1 MRKIRKVLVANRGEI
16 AIRVF
21 RACHELGIQTV
32 AIYSEEDVL
41 SLHRNRADEAYL
53 VGKGKKPIDA
63 YLDVEDIIRICKEHE
78 VDAVHPG
85 YGFLAENA
93 KLAER
98 LAEENIIFIGPRVEH
113 LTMFGDKVNAR
124 IQAEKADIPMIPG
137 TKGAVENF
145 ADVKAFVDTYGLPVM
160 IKAVNGGG
168 GRGMR
173 NVDHM
178 EDLEEAYH
186 RAKSEAKM
194 AFGDD
199 AVYVEKCI
207 MNPKHIEVQILGDEE
222 GHIIHLFE
230 RDCSIQRRH
239 QKVIEMA
246 PAWSLPEKLR
256 KEICD
261 AAVKLMKNVGYI
273 NAGTVEFLVDENE
286 KNFYFIEV
294 NPRVQVEHTV
304 TEMITDADIV
314 KAQILIAEGY
324 ALNSPEVAIGL
335 QEDISYKGVA
345 IQCRITTEDPQ
356 NNFMPDTG
364 KIVAYRSGGGPGIRL
379 DAGTAYTGAVISP
392 YYDSLLV
399 KVTAH
404 ASRAGDAVSRMLR
417 CLNEFR
423 ISGVKTN
430 IYFLRNVLE
439 TKDFKSGCCDVNYI
453 DKNHWLLEAP
463 DVISDRGTKL
473 LHYIGDITVNGYAGA
488 GPKIKPNLPKAP
500 ELGEADVPT
509 PEGTK
514 QKLDAWGPEKLAKWV
529 MEQKELLFM
538 DTTYRDAHQSL
549 LATRMRTYDMMK
561 AIHYTALHVPQLF
574 SFENWGGA
582 TFDVSYR
589 FLDESPWQ
597 RLRQMRKAAP
607 NILFQMLTRGAN
619 TVGYTNYSENVVRQF
634 IDLAADNGV
643 DVFRIFDCLNQLN
656 HMYVSIDEVRKK
668 GKIAEACFCYT
679 GDIMDPKRQKY
690 SLQYYTDLAKE
701 MEKAGANIIAIKDMA
716 GLLKPEAAYALISAL
731 KDAVNIPIHL
741 HSHEGGGLTLYT
753 YAKAADA
760 GVDIVDVAT
769 SALSNGTSQPSMTS
783 VYYALQN
790 HERQPKLDID
800 ALENIDRYWQ
810 NVRPYYAG
818 VDSQMT
824 NPNTT
829 LFQHE
834 MPGGQY
840 SNLKQ
845 QATAVGLGERWQEV
859 CRMYAKVNMMF
870 GDIIKVTPS
879 SKVVGD
885 MALFM
890 VQNELTEEDIY
901 QKGETLDFPQSV
913 IDFFKG
919 KLGIP
924 YGGFPAKLQK
934 IILRGGELQKE
945 SIPENVNFEQMKQD
959 MKAKHMPVVP
969 EAITSYAIYPKV
981 FEDYISRYKKYGD
994 LSVLDTLTFFFGMK
1008 PGEEIY
1014 VTIEPGKML
1023 LIRLD
1028 SITEPDEQGKRTIQ
1042 FELNGMP
1049 REIIIADKHITNKID
1064 TVKKADPGKIGEVGA
1079 TLSGS
1084 VVKILVAKG
1093 QQIKKGEPILVT
1105 EAMKMETTMTSPIDG
1120 TVTSIETKAGK
1131 RIESGDLLLVIE

>member
-178 EDLEEAYH
+178 EDFEEAYH

-335 QEDISYKGVA
+335 QEDVSYKGVA

-439 TKDFKSGCCDVNYI
+439 TKDFKSGCCDVNDI

-800 ALENIDRYWQ
+800 VLENIDRYWQ

-924 YGGFPAKLQK
+924 YGGFPEKLQK
-934 IILRGGELQKE
+934 IILRGGKMQKE

-969 EAITSYAIYPKV
+969 EAIASYAIYPKV
-981 FEDYISRYKKYGD
+981 FEDYVSRYKKYGD

-1049 REIIIADKHITNKID
+1049 REIIIADKHITNKMD
-1064 TVKKADPGKIGEVGA
+1064 TVKKADPEKIGEVGA

>member
-335 QEDISYKGVA
+335 QEDVSYKGVA

-619 TVGYTNYSENVVRQF
+619 TVGYTNYSENVVRRF

-790 HERQPKLDID
+790 HARQPKLDID

-924 YGGFPAKLQK
+924 YGGFPEKLQK

-969 EAITSYAIYPKV
+969 EAIASYAIYPKV
-981 FEDYISRYKKYGD
+981 FEDYVSRYKKYGD

>member
-1 MRKIRKVLVANRGEI
+1 M
-16 AIRVF
+16 
-21 RACHELGIQTV
+21 
-32 AIYSEEDVL
+32 
-41 SLHRNRADEAYL
+41 
-53 VGKGKKPIDA
+53 
-63 YLDVEDIIRICKEHE
+63 
-78 VDAVHPG
+78 
-85 YGFLAENA
+85 
-93 KLAER
+93 
-98 LAEENIIFIGPRVEH
+98 
-113 LTMFGDKVNAR
+113 
-124 IQAEKADIPMIPG
+124 
-137 TKGAVENF
+137 
-145 ADVKAFVDTYGLPVM
+145 
-160 IKAVNGGG
+160 
-168 GRGMR
+168 
-173 NVDHM
+173 
-178 EDLEEAYH
+178 
-186 RAKSEAKM
+186 
-194 AFGDD
+194 
-199 AVYVEKCI
+199 
-207 MNPKHIEVQILGDEE
+207 
-222 GHIIHLFE
+222 
-230 RDCSIQRRH
+230 
-239 QKVIEMA
+239 
-246 PAWSLPEKLR
+246 
-256 KEICD
+256 
-261 AAVKLMKNVGYI
+261 
-273 NAGTVEFLVDENE
+273 
-286 KNFYFIEV
+286 
-294 NPRVQVEHTV
+294 
-304 TEMITDADIV
+304 
-314 KAQILIAEGY
+314 
-324 ALNSPEVAIGL
+324 
-335 QEDISYKGVA
+335 
-345 IQCRITTEDPQ
+345 
-356 NNFMPDTG
+356 
-364 KIVAYRSGGGPGIRL
+364 
-379 DAGTAYTGAVISP
+379 
-392 YYDSLLV
+392 
-399 KVTAH
+399 
-404 ASRAGDAVSRMLR
+404 
-417 CLNEFR
+417 
-423 ISGVKTN
+423 
-430 IYFLRNVLE
+430 
-439 TKDFKSGCCDVNYI
+439 
-453 DKNHWLLEAP
+453 
-463 DVISDRGTKL
+463 
-473 LHYIGDITVNGYAGA
+473 
-488 GPKIKPNLPKAP
+488 
-500 ELGEADVPT
+500 
-509 PEGTK
+509 
-514 QKLDAWGPEKLAKWV
+514 
-529 MEQKELLFM
+529 
-538 DTTYRDAHQSL
+538 
-549 LATRMRTYDMMK
+549 
-561 AIHYTALHVPQLF
+561 
-574 SFENWGGA
+574 
-582 TFDVSYR
+582 
-589 FLDESPWQ
+589 
-597 RLRQMRKAAP
+597 
-607 NILFQMLTRGAN
+607 
-619 TVGYTNYSENVVRQF
+619 GYTNYSENVVRQF

-690 SLQYYTDLAKE
+690 SLQYYTGLAKE

-924 YGGFPAKLQK
+924 YGGFPEKLQK
-934 IILRGGELQKE
+934 IILRGGKMQKE

-969 EAITSYAIYPKV
+969 EAIASYAIYPKV
-981 FEDYISRYKKYGD
+981 FEDYVSRYKKYGD

-1049 REIIIADKHITNKID
+1049 REIIIADKHITNKMD
-1064 TVKKADPGKIGEVGA
+1064 TVKKADPEKIGEVGA

>member
-335 QEDISYKGVA
+335 QEDVSYKGVA

-619 TVGYTNYSENVVRQF
+619 TVGYTNYSENVVRRF

-790 HERQPKLDID
+790 HARQPKLDID

-934 IILRGGELQKE
+934 IILRGGKMQKE

-1023 LIRLD
+1023 LIHLD

>member
-173 NVDHM
+173 NVDYM

-335 QEDISYKGVA
+335 QEDVSYKGVA

-619 TVGYTNYSENVVRQF
+619 TVGYTNYSENVVRRF

-790 HERQPKLDID
+790 HARQPKLDID

-924 YGGFPAKLQK
+924 YGGFPEKLQK
-934 IILRGGELQKE
+934 IILRGGKMQKE

-969 EAITSYAIYPKV
+969 EAIASYAIYPKV
-981 FEDYISRYKKYGD
+981 FEDYVSRYKKYGD

-1064 TVKKADPGKIGEVGA
+1064 TVKKADPEKIGEVGA